1 MGAAATPS
9 DRATSRD
16 HLGSWGDLASH
27 LGIGMALPRRR
38 AFAPHHRQRALCN
51 TERSDLLLP
60 PRHDRLRNRHRAGDR
75 RLERARGWTLARR
88 QPIAVARLRS
98 LSLLPRSVPQDHLF
112 SNHDH
117 VVRRWARIQGGDG
130 RDLVLLSGRAQHRRR
145 HARDRQGAHP
155 RGEELS
161 RQHLADGHQDLP
173 SCHAPPGDQRRAP
186 RPRRG
191 ADRHVAGRDKALQ
204 PRDWIFGDSSLQ
216 HLQHAADVRAADH
229 PVRDRNRRQRAD
241 RPTRRPRRHQSVL
254 SALLLPWRCQMVAV
268 ASAARSQPLRPNLP
282 SQREPYYAGRRQKP
296 KSARYVDTISPGT
309 GEPLGKVIDGSAADA
324 EAAIAAAKAA
334 FRDWRRVP
342 PLERAKM
349 LRAIADVLRKN
360 GDELAML
367 DAADCGNPYAEM
379 MRDAGMG
386 AAQLDFYAGLVTEMK
401 GASIP
406 MGPDVVNFSVR
417 EPFGVVGRI
426 IPFNHPFM
434 FAAGKSGAPLAA
446 GNTVVL
452 KPPEQAPLSALRLA
466 ELIDGI
472 LPPGVWNVVPGGRE
486 VGQVLASHPDV
497 AMTALIGSVP
507 TGRAVMKAASDTL
520 KPVLLELG
528 GKNALIAFPDAD
540 LDAVSAAV
548 VDGMNF
554 TWCGQ
559 SCGSTSRAFIH
570 ETSYDAVI
578 GRAKASIRRYK
589 PGSPTNPATTRGSI
603 ISQVQYDR
611 IMKYIA
617 AGKED
622 GARLVT
628 GGKRPDD
635 AALAKGLFIEPTI
648 FADVNMGMRIGKEEI
663 FGPVLSVFKW
673 SDEDRML
680 AEVNQV
686 EYGLTCSIWTND
698 LATAHRTAAA
708 VEAGYVWI
716 NEVSKHF
723 LGAPFGGYKQS
734 GIGREEC
741 IEELLRFTR
750 EKNIHV
756 NLKRRS
762 GH

>member
-1 MGAAATPS
+1 
-9 DRATSRD
+9 
-16 HLGSWGDLASH
+16 
-27 LGIGMALPRRR
+27 
-38 AFAPHHRQRALCN
+38 
-51 TERSDLLLP
+51 
-60 PRHDRLRNRHRAGDR
+60 
-75 RLERARGWTLARR
+75 
-88 QPIAVARLRS
+88 
-98 LSLLPRSVPQDHLF
+98 
-112 SNHDH
+112 
-117 VVRRWARIQGGDG
+117 
-130 RDLVLLSGRAQHRRR
+130 
-145 HARDRQGAHP
+145 
-155 RGEELS
+155 
-161 RQHLADGHQDLP
+161 
-173 SCHAPPGDQRRAP
+173 
-186 RPRRG
+186 
-191 ADRHVAGRDKALQ
+191 
-204 PRDWIFGDSSLQ
+204 
-216 HLQHAADVRAADH
+216 
-229 PVRDRNRRQRAD
+229 
-241 RPTRRPRRHQSVL
+241 
-254 SALLLPWRCQMVAV
+254 MVAV
-268 ASAARSQPLRPNLP
+268 ASAVKAQPLAPNLP
-282 SQREPYYAGRRQKP
+282 SHRDPYYAGRWQKP
-296 KSARYVDTISPGT
+296 KADRYIDAVSPGT
-309 GEPLGKVIDGSAADA
+309 GESLGKVVDGSVADA

-334 FRDWRRVP
+334 FREWRRVL
-342 PLERAKM
+342 PLERARM
-349 LRAIADVLRKN
+349 LRAIADVLRRN
-360 GDELAML
+360 GNELAMI

-379 MRDAGMG
+379 VRDANAG

-401 GASIP
+401 GQSIP

-417 EPFGVVGRI
+417 EPFGVIGRI
-426 IPFNHPFM
+426 IPFNHPLT

-540 LDAVSAAV
+540 LEAVSAAV

-570 ETSYDAVI
+570 EKIYDAVI
-578 GRAKASIRRYK
+578 ERAKASIKRYK
-589 PGSPTNPATTRGSI
+589 PGIPTNPATTMGSI

-611 IMKYIA
+611 VMKYIA

-622 GARLVT
+622 GARLVI

-635 AALAKGLFIEPTI
+635 PALAKGLFIEPTI
-648 FADVNMGMRIGKEEI
+648 FADVSMTMRIGKEEI

-686 EYGLTCSIWTND
+686 EYGLICSIWTND

-708 VEAGYVWI
+708 VDAGYVWI
-716 NEVSKHF
+716 NEVSKH
-723 LGAPFGGYKQS
+723 
-734 GIGREEC
+734 
-741 IEELLRFTR
+741 
-750 EKNIHV
+750 
-756 NLKRRS
+756 
-762 GH
+762 